1 MSKKSVGT
9 VFWLTGLS
17 GAGKTT
23 LAHAL
28 LPYLENTVFLD
39 GDSLRSIFGTVYELG
54 FDTETRKKLGFAYA
68 KLCKNLAEQGYHVLI
83 ATICM
88 YHDIHRHNREIIK
101 NYCEI
106 FIDVSEETRRKRDP
120 KGLYQAQL
128 KGNLKNMAGID
139 SHVELPLNPTIYI
152 SEQETLEQAK
162 EKVLTYYKN
171 CQLEMR

>member
-1 MSKKSVGT
+1 MGEKSVGT

-28 LPYLENTVFLD
+28 LPYMENTVFLD
-39 GDSLRSIFGTVYELG
+39 GDSLREIFGTIYELG
-54 FDTETRKKLGFAYA
+54 FDADTRKKLGFAYA
-68 KLCKNLAEQGYHVLI
+68 RLCKNLSEQGFNVLI

-88 YHDIHRHNREIIK
+88 FHAIHKHNREIIQ

-120 KGLYQAQL
+120 KGLYKAQKNGCL
-128 KGNLKNMAGID
+128 QNMAGVD
-139 SHVELPLNPTIYI
+139 YNVELPENPTIYI
-152 SEQETLEQAK
+152 SENETLEQAK
-162 EKVLTYYKN
+162 EKVLAYYKN
-171 CQLEMR
+171 C